1 MFSDIQNHWS
11 QDCIVQL
18 ANLSIVQGDRQG
30 NFRPDDPLTRA
41 GFAILI
47 TKALIKEE
55 VKPSR
60 FIFQDLSVSHWAYF
74 EILILVQKR
83 FFRGYPDGTIKPDQ
97 GISKVQAITVLA
109 SVLTQNIPNT
119 PLSILRQY
127 EDQVEI
133 PDYAKAWVAQATLM
147 GLVVNYPNSKQLNPT
162 QIVTRGEAAVLL
174 CQALKLDGVPPQYQ
188 VNLPWRSERNIDY
201 TPLQNALAS
210 QNWRL
215 ANQLTSHQILAL
227 ADQVQAG
234 YLTANDTAN
243 LPELDLQTINLLW
256 LKYSQGKFGFSTQVE
271 IWRKLNGRDYND
283 SLYFE
288 EDVGW
293 KRGQPMFDLSSA
305 PRGHLPFRPALTE
318 GSMDAWGGWWIE
330 AISQKLESWE
340 KI

>member
-1 MFSDIQNHWS
+1 MFSDLQNHWS
-11 QDCIVQL
+11 EDCVLQL
-18 ANLSIVQGDRQG
+18 ANQSIVQGDRGG

-41 GFAILI
+41 EFATLI
-47 TKALIKEE
+47 TKAFIKEE
-55 VKPSR
+55 VNPSR
-60 FIFQDLSVSHWAYF
+60 FIFQDLSVSHWAYPA
-74 EILILVQKR
+74 ILTVVQKR
-83 FFRGYPDGTIKPDQ
+83 FFRGYSDGTFKPDQ
-97 GISKVQAITVLA
+97 GILRVQAITVLA
-109 SVLTQNIPNT
+109 SVLTQNMPNT

-127 EDQVEI
+127 QDQAEI
-133 PDYAKAWVAQATLM
+133 PDYAKAWIAQATLM
-147 GLVVNYPNSKQLNPT
+147 DLVINYPNLKQLNPT
-162 QIVTRGEAAVLL
+162 QILTRGEAAVLL
-174 CQALKLDGVPPQYQ
+174 CQALQLDSVPPQYH
-188 VNLPWRSERNIDY
+188 VNLSLGSERNVNY

-215 ANQLTSHQILAL
+215 ANQLTSRYIVAL
-227 ADQVQAG
+227 ANQLRAG

-256 LKYSQGKFGFSTQVE
+256 LKYSQGKFSFSTQAE

-293 KRGQPMFDLSSA
+293 KGGQPIFDLSSA

-330 AISQKLESWE
+330 AISQKLSH
-340 KI
+340 